1 MRTLTFLLSL
11 MGFGAQALAAGDVG
25 NDQELWIMVK
35 TDSFF
40 RDRDHIQLVDRVTKL
55 VESSGLGTL
64 DGHSSGGHQFDLSY
78 YDVANYAK
86 AKSVIE
92 QYLSSNYPY
101 VVYTISGDYQTTY
114 ENP

>member
-11 MGFGAQALAAGDVG
+11 MGFGAQALATDDVG

-40 RDRDHIQLVDRVTKL
+40 RDRVHIQLVDRVTEL
-55 VESSGLGTL
+55 VESSGLGIL
-64 DGHSSGGHQFDLSY
+64 DGHSSGGYQFDFNY

-92 QYLSSNYPY
+92 QYLSSNYPDL
-101 VVYTISGDYQTTY
+101 VYTISSDYQTTY